1 VLDNKRIIFATGG
14 TGGHINPAL
23 AVAGF
28 IRETSPGAE
37 ILFVG
42 TPDKIEARLV
52 PAAGFNLKTI
62 DITGFLRTF
71 NLTALKRNIKTV
83 SKLFKAS
90 AQAKQI
96 IRDFKPDAVIGMGGY
111 VSGPVLRMAAKMNIP
126 TAIHEQN
133 AYPGVANRALAK
145 EADCIMLTVEKA
157 GEHLKSKAPF
167 VLTGLPIR
175 SDIVS
180 ANREKSRA
188 ELGLDSRP
196 LVLSMGGSLGAGE
209 INKAVAELIAEKY
222 AAANCYFLH
231 ATGQSSVSVA
241 DILRDKGIDLDN
253 EKHIMIRAYINDMER
268 CLSAA
273 DLVIS
278 RAGASSLSEIQA
290 MGKPSILIPS
300 PNVAENHQYHNA
312 MALVDNDAAIIIQE
326 KDLTGA
332 RLTLEVDRL
341 LSNPARMA
349 EIGANAK
356 KMAVYDAAQRI
367 VDCIDKLANMKK

>member
-1 VLDNKRIIFATGG
+1 MLNNKRILFATGG

-23 AVAGF
+23 AVAGL
-28 IRETSPGAE
+28 IRETCPGAE

-52 PAAGFNLKTI
+52 PAAGFDLKTI

-71 NLTALKRNIKTV
+71 NLTGLKRNISTV

-90 AQAKQI
+90 SQAKQI
-96 IRDFKPDAVIGMGGY
+96 LRDFKPDAVIGMGGY
-111 VSGPVLRMAAKMNIP
+111 VSGPVLRMAAKMKIP

-145 EADCIMLTVEKA
+145 KADCIMLTVEKA
-157 GEHLKSKAPF
+157 REHLKSKAPF

-175 SDIVS
+175 GDIIS
-180 ANREKSRA
+180 ADREKSRM
-188 ELGLDSRP
+188 ELGLDDRP

-209 INKAVAELIAEKY
+209 INKAIAELIAAKC
-222 AAANCYFLH
+222 AAADCYFLH

-241 DILRDKGIDLDN
+241 DILRDTGIDLDR
-253 EKHIMIRAYINDMER
+253 EKHIMIRPYINDMER

-312 MALVDNDAAIIIQE
+312 MALVEKDAAVIIQE
-326 KDLTGA
+326 KELTGE
-332 RLTLEVDRL
+332 RLTREVDGL

-367 VDCIDKLANMKK
+367 VDCIDKLAAGEK